1 MRTPPPCPRSRPRS
15 PGRTGSRLVPRWGAL
30 ALLAACA
37 APPPTPSETPAARTL
52 PEGCQDEFGG
62 RWVLASDP
70 SWSYRA
76 TDDGGTVVFDV
87 ERRWADGG
95 TPERASSARVV
106 LRRTSSGLSGETRVP
121 RMGSAGP
128 GCEAS
133 LPVDLTGCP
142 DGGLLLRTVE
152 RMRVDGRCAAVDAS
166 PPETRTYLLL
176 RTPPDAG

>member
-1 MRTPPPCPRSRPRS
+1 MGSAVLTEVVGRRVRVSLLACGGLALLVACPTPPP
-15 PGRTGSRLVPRWGAL
+15 
-30 ALLAACA
+30 
-37 APPPTPSETPAARTL
+37 PPPVIPAARTL
-52 PEGCQDEFGG
+52 PEGCEGDFAG

-76 TDDGGTVVFDV
+76 RDDGGTVVLDV

-106 LRRTSSGLSGETRVP
+106 LRRTPNGLTGETRAP
-121 RMGSAGP
+121 RMGPSGP

-133 LPVDLTGCP
+133 LPVELTGCP

-152 RMRVDGRCAAVDAS
+152 RMRVDGQCMPVDAA
-166 PPETRTYLLL
+166 PPETRTYFLV
-176 RTPPDAG
+176 RAPPDAG

>member
-1 MRTPPPCPRSRPRS
+1 
-15 PGRTGSRLVPRWGAL
+15 VL
-30 ALLAACA
+30 ALD
-37 APPPTPSETPAARTL
+37 R
-52 PEGCQDEFGG
+52 
-62 RWVLASDP
+62 

-76 TDDGGTVVFDV
+76 TDDGGTVVLDV

-106 LRRTSSGLSGETRVP
+106 LRRTPGGLVGETRVP

-133 LPVDLTGCP
+133 LPVELTSCP
-142 DGGLLLRTVE
+142 DAGLMLRTVE

-176 RTPPDAG
+176 RAPPDAGT

>member
-1 MRTPPPCPRSRPRS
+1 MRHLHALHFC
-15 PGRTGSRLVPRWGAL
+15 GAL

-37 APPPTPSETPAARTL
+37 TPPPPPPATPSVRAL
-52 PEGCQDEFGG
+52 PEGCGNDFAG
-62 RWVLASDP
+62 RWALDSDP

-76 TDDGGTVVFDV
+76 SDDGGTVVLDV

-106 LRRTSSGLSGETRVP
+106 LRRSPNGLTGETRVP
-121 RMGSAGP
+121 RMGPAGP

-133 LPVDLTGCP
+133 LPVEVTGCP

-152 RMRVDGRCAAVDAS
+152 RIRVAGRCAAVDAS
-166 PPETRTYLLL
+166 PPETRTYLLV
-176 RTPPDAG
+176 RAPPDAG